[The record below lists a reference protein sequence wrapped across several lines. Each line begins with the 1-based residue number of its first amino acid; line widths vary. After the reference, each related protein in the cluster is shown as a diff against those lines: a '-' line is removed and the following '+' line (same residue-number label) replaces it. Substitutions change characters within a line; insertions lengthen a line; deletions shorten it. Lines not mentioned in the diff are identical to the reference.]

1 MILLFHRGI
10 FKVPLIRKVSLLLT
24 FMKTVFPWHT
34 LIIPKIHTYKVQLGQ
49 NTVYMF
55 SLTAKVH
62 IREDWIL
69 HYRNTAFHSL
79 IANMLWLQQ
88 SRTRRLPWVGEAPY
102 LVTTG
107 GAVQWDM
114 WQQFQRMNKALLQS
128 QLYSQIHFTNCRTFI
143 ISP

>member
-10 FKVPLIRKVSLLLT
+10 FIVPLIRKVGLLLT

-69 HYRNTAFHSL
+69 PHCKHALAATEQDKAASMSRRSTLPGDYR
-79 IANMLWLQQ
+79 
-88 SRTRRLPWVGEAPY
+88 R
-102 LVTTG
+102 G
-107 GAVQWDM
+107 GAWDM